1 MADNEQVTGTES
13 VERIRDIIFG
23 PKMRDYEQRFEAVVR
38 DLGRLQQELDQ
49 LNEQLT
55 GKDAA
60 QGRNLQALRQELR
73 QASSDQQTALK
84 AEASRLSTQLTEQ
97 NAAHN
102 AGTQTLRQELQQ
114 AENDLRAALKADA
127 DRLSAQLTDQA
138 SAQEAS
144 QQALRQELRK
154 ADAELRE
161 ELRQIAQRLTDDKP
175 DRTML
180 GELFIELGNHVK
192 TGGSLADLLQGL
204 DQPN

>member
-1 MADNEQVTGTES
+1 MADNEQATGTES

-38 DLGRLQQELDQ
+38 DLSRLQQELDR
-49 LNEQLT
+49 LNEQLAA
-55 GKDAA
+55 KDAA

-73 QASSDQQTALK
+73 QASDEQHAALK

-97 NAAHN
+97 GAAHN
-102 AGTQTLRQELQQ
+102 AGSQNLRQELQQ
-114 AENDLRAALKADA
+114 AENDLRAALKANTDH
-127 DRLSAQLTDQA
+127 LSTQLTDQA
-138 SAQEAS
+138 SAQEAD

-154 ADAELRE
+154 ADADLRE

-175 DRTML
+175 DRAML

-204 DQPN
+204 DQPS